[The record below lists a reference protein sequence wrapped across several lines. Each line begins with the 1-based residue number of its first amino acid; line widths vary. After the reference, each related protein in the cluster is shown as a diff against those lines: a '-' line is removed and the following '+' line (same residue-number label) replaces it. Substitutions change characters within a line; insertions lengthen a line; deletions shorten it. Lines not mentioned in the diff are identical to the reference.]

1 MCRLEKLT
9 DEELVERIRAGE
21 TSCMDTLIERYKRQ
35 VRNQA
40 RTLYLIGG
48 DSDDLIQE
56 GMLGLFK
63 AIRDYRPEKEVSFE
77 AFAKLCISRQLYSAV
92 QAAGRQKHVPLNT
105 YVELSDQLDA
115 QDDGPQQAEGLEHVC
130 PYQRPHAAAEGVEVD
145 YEHGQGHIEP
155 ERDAERRE
163 EHQLQHGCREVHLDS
178 AAEDFREQEERGRGM
193 VAPGSETLL
202 HIAVQAV
209 HASAVVERQQHIS
222 YDRIAGDEAEGHL
235 KV

>member
-115 QDDGPQQAEGLEHVC
+115 QDDGPQGKSPEELLIDRENMEKLKEEMWQLLSPMEKKILRSYLDGESYTETASRQNKSPKAVDNAH
-130 PYQRPHAAAEGVEVD
+130 QR
-145 YEHGQGHIEP
+145 I
-155 ERDAERRE
+155 RRK
-163 EHQLQHGCREVHLDS
+163 
-178 AAEDFREQEERGRGM
+178 
-193 VAPGSETLL
+193 
-202 HIAVQAV
+202 
-209 HASAVVERQQHIS
+209 
-222 YDRIAGDEAEGHL
+222 L
-235 KV
+235 KKFLSK

>member
-115 QDDGPQQAEGLEHVC
+115 QDDGPQGKSPEELLIDRENMEKLKEEIWQLLSPMEIKILRSYLDGESYTETASRLNKSPKSVDNAL
-130 PYQRPHAAAEGVEVD
+130 QR
-145 YEHGQGHIEP
+145 I
-155 ERDAERRE
+155 RRK
-163 EHQLQHGCREVHLDS
+163 
-178 AAEDFREQEERGRGM
+178 
-193 VAPGSETLL
+193 
-202 HIAVQAV
+202 
-209 HASAVVERQQHIS
+209 
-222 YDRIAGDEAEGHL
+222 L
-235 KV
+235 KKFLSK